1 MSFLFVSKLLPLFV
15 YPVGLACLLLL
26 LALWF
31 CFKRSVWTFV
41 PVLLA
46 LVVLVIAGNDRVS
59 NQLITSLEYQ
69 YLPPTN
75 PPQAE
80 AIVILGGATR
90 NNEPPRIMPDMNESG
105 DRLLYGVKLYKAG
118 LAPKIILTGGRIKW
132 DSSEAFEGEASEA
145 ESMAIL
151 MELMGIPRSAM
162 VLESKALNTYENAVY
177 VKEILERKNIKQILL
192 VTSAAHMPRSLAIF
206 RHQGIDAIPA
216 PTDFT
221 VSDRNLIEN
230 QLSTQSRILGLI
242 PAADNLSNTT
252 QAIREYIGIFVY
264 RLKGWL

>member
-1 MSFLFVSKLLPLFV
+1 MSFLFISKLLPLFI

-41 PVLLA
+41 PILLA
-46 LVVLVIAGNDRVS
+46 LIILVIAGNNQFS
-59 NQLITSLEYQ
+59 NQLLASLEHQ
-69 YLPPTN
+69 YLPQAKL
-75 PPQAE
+75 PQVE
-80 AIVILGGATR
+80 AIVVLGGATR
-90 NNEPPRIMPDMNESG
+90 NNEPPRIMPDMSDRG

-118 LAPKIILTGGRIKW
+118 LAPEIILTGGRIEW
-132 DSSEAFEGEASEA
+132 YGDGTSEA
-145 ESMAIL
+145 ESMAVL
-151 MELMGIPRSAM
+151 MELMGVPRDAM

-177 VKEILERKNIKQILL
+177 VKQILEQKNIKQILL

-206 RHQGIDAIPA
+206 QHLKIDAIPA

-221 VSDRNLIEN
+221 VSDRNIVEN